1 MSESRSGEYDVM
13 KMLREM
19 KLPTL
24 FDMETVLSTYRR
36 NLEVLSQANR
46 VALEGAQTVAKRHM
60 EILQQTMAELTENV
74 KALTEIESPQAK
86 AAKQAELLKQ
96 AYERAIANTRELSE
110 LIQRANSEA
119 LGLLNRRFMETMD
132 EVKNLLEKS
141 ASQIHG

>member
-19 KLPTL
+19 KLPML

-60 EILQQTMAELTENV
+60 EILQQTMAELSENV
-74 KALTEIESPQAK
+74 KAPTEIESPQAK

-96 AYERAIANTRELSE
+96 AYERAIAN
-110 LIQRANSEA
+110 
-119 LGLLNRRFMETMD
+119 
-132 EVKNLLEKS
+132 
-141 ASQIHG
+141 